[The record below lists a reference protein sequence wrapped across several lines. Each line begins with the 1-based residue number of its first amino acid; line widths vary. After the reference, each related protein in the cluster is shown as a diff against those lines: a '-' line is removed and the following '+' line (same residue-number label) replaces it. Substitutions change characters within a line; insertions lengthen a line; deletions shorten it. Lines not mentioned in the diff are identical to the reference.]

1 MNEGR
6 SRPTTGAVL
15 SFTPAIRARAPEAS
29 GPSGTVRSPSVLRWS
44 AVLVGLALLVWIAS
58 QADIG
63 EVART
68 VSTIGWGVGAVL
80 AVYFLA
86 FVADSMSWQLAI
98 PSFPIDA
105 RHLCRAWK
113 VRMVGEP
120 FNLFTPLGGIRGD
133 PAKAVPLKRHYGV
146 GLHEGTASVIL
157 ATTVITLSLLPFL
170 SAGFLLM
177 LGSPELPSVYKGAA
191 VAGLAALTIGIGLFF
206 LIQRFRVTSL
216 AGTWL
221 SSRRIGAALDGV
233 LHHIRDIDHRL
244 VRFYTR
250 NRRRLAA
257 ALGLA
262 GVGWLLGVV
271 EIYLTMAL
279 LGHPVSIWD
288 AWIIESAVQLVRAGA
303 FLIPAGLG
311 AQEGTFL
318 LVVGAMTGQ
327 PTLGLAVALV
337 RRFRELVWLGLGAMI
352 GWTFVMRD
360 RLRPVSG

>member
-1 MNEGR
+1 M
-6 SRPTTGAVL
+6 
-15 SFTPAIRARAPEAS
+15 PEVS
-29 GPSGTVRSPSVLRWS
+29 GQSGTVRSPNVLRWS
-44 AVLVGLALLVWIAS
+44 AVALGLGLLAWIAA
-58 QADIG
+58 QAEIG
-63 EVART
+63 ELARS

-80 AVYFLA
+80 AVYFVA

-98 PSFPIDA
+98 PSFPMDL
-105 RHLCRAWK
+105 RHLGRAWK
-113 VRMVGEP
+113 VRMVGET
-120 FNLFTPLGGIRGD
+120 FNMFTPMGGIGGE
-133 PAKAVPLKRHYGV
+133 PVKAVLLQRHYGV

-170 SAGFLLM
+170 LAGFLLM
-177 LGSPELPSVYKGAA
+177 LASPELPPVYKGTAG
-191 VAGLAALTIGIGLFF
+191 AGLAALSVGIGLFF

-233 LHHIRDIDHRL
+233 LHHIHDIDHRL

-257 ALGLA
+257 ALALA

-271 EIYLTMAL
+271 EIYVTMGV
-279 LGHPVSIWD
+279 LGHPVTIWD

-303 FLIPAGLG
+303 FFIPAGLG

-327 PTLGLAVALV
+327 PTLGLAAALV
-337 RRFRELVWLGLGAMI
+337 RRFRELVWLGLGAVI
-352 GWTFVMRD
+352 GWTFIMRD
-360 RLRPVSG
+360 RERPVSG